1 MERSR
6 VRREKSRKKRERSAK
21 RVRGKRLIDTLRMDK
36 TKFSI
41 TRLGDD
47 SVERKY
53 WHSKTPYERLIA
65 VEVMRQIAYGYDP
78 STARLERVY
87 SITQRKKS

>member
-1 MERSR
+1 MGTNKRM
-6 VRREKSRKKRERSAK
+6 KSRKEKT
-21 RVRGKRLIDTLRMDK
+21 GTRLVDTLKIDK

-87 SITQRKKS
+87 KITQRKKS